1 MFRIG
6 IKGHCLNGNVIPT
19 FNETL
24 DNTQGVLFYKF
35 VVRYFCNFFYLGI
48 YMDENFVQQLEELIP
63 DDATCISVKIN
74 IPSYDPSDNNW
85 VPPNYSDIKK
95 YLIDSGVEILASSTG
110 IHLQGRK
117 EIPHI
122 HYHFIAEHYVAP
134 QNPSDHRKRWLRK
147 KDNQECRLP
156 SGLSIKYN
164 SLEANMPKY
173 QFLSY
178 PLKEGRRDIPRRYYT
193 FNGELM
199 SEHMINF
206 LARVGNEIYQS
217 QIALRLRQEKH
228 QERREL
234 AYTEL
239 LDMVEHL
246 DFKSFRDLCV
256 WFDENYL
263 FKLDRE
269 SIPDPRN
276 YKKNVIRIG
285 IYKRLLT
292 TFEI

>member
-1 MFRIG
+1 
-6 IKGHCLNGNVIPT
+6 
-19 FNETL
+19 
-24 DNTQGVLFYKF
+24 
-35 VVRYFCNFFYLGI
+35 
-48 YMDENFVQQLEELIP
+48 MDENFVERLEELIP

-74 IPSYDPSDNNW
+74 IPDYDPSDNNW
-85 VPPNYSDIKK
+85 SVLPNYSSIVN
-95 YLIDSGVEILASSTG
+95 YLKDSGVEILASSTG
-110 IHLQGRK
+110 IHMQGRK

-122 HYHFIAEHYVAP
+122 HYHFIANHYVSP
-134 QNPSDHRKRWLRK
+134 QNSSGHRTRWLK
-147 KDNQECRLP
+147 KKGNESERFP
-156 SGLSIKYN
+156 RGISIKYN
-164 SLEANMPKY
+164 SLDEGLPKY

-178 PLKEGRRDIPRRYYT
+178 ALKEGRRDIHQKYYT
-193 FNGELM
+193 IEGKLM
-199 SEHMINF
+199 NEHMINF

-217 QIALRLRQEKH
+217 QLALRLRQEKH

-263 FKLDRE
+263 YKLDPE